1 MDMARAVIT
10 LPGDEDVTL
19 RRIFPMLN
27 VIVHGNACQP
37 TVTQA
42 EKGCVKIHLR
52 VLATAAEAGAPSSS
66 IPVGTLSTQ
75 RAMRFEDQSASFNNR
90 YTLTCSTS
98 SSSFHT
104 PSTRLR

>member
-42 EKGCVKIHLR
+42 EK
-52 VLATAAEAGAPSSS
+52 AA
-66 IPVGTLSTQ
+66 
-75 RAMRFEDQSASFNNR
+75 
-90 YTLTCSTS
+90 
-98 SSSFHT
+98 
-104 PSTRLR
+104 